1 MEWTPISEQI
11 DFVFPIPVPTQT
23 LPPHRDTNSFLV
35 GRREI
40 GMIDAGLW
48 DEEGVEALIGH
59 FREGMGRELR
69 WLVLTHWH
77 PDHQIGADKIKEKT
91 GCRLGVHESEADKVA
106 PASVDFT
113 LRDGDRIPFDG
124 RELEVIHTPGH
135 SSGHCC
141 FLLRPEGVLFTGD
154 HILGTGTSI
163 VVPPDGDMTLY
174 MDSLAELLS
183 YPVRI
188 ICPGHG
194 PVVWNGRE
202 KILEYIEHRK
212 ERERDILEGV
222 RSGIRRTED
231 LVAKIYTDVPVS
243 FHGMAFFSVEAH
255 LAKLIREGKI
265 GKSGD
270 DEGYEPT

>member
-154 HILGTGTSI
+154 HILGMGTSI

-243 FHGMAFFSVEAH
+243 FLGMAFFSVEAH

>member
-48 DEEGVEALIGH
+48 DEKGVEALIGH

-91 GCRLGVHESEADKVA
+91 GCRLGVHASEADKVA
-106 PASVDFT
+106 PASVDFI

-154 HILGTGTSI
+154 HILGMGTSI

-174 MDSLAELLS
+174 MDSLTELLS

-212 ERERDILEGV
+212 ERERAILEGV

>member
-91 GCRLGVHESEADKVA
+91 GCRLGVHASEADKVA

-154 HILGTGTSI
+154 HILGMGTSI

>member
-23 LPPHRDTNSFLV
+23 LPPHRHTDSFLV
-35 GRREI
+35 GCREI
-40 GMIDAGLW
+40 VMIDAGLW

-59 FREGMGRELR
+59 FREGVGRELR
-69 WLVLTHWH
+69 RLVLTHWH

-91 GCRLGVHESEADKVA
+91 GCRLGVHASEADKVA

-113 LRDGDRIPFDG
+113 LRHGDRIPFDG
-124 RELEVIHTPGH
+124 KELEVIHTPGH

-154 HILGTGTSI
+154 HILGMGTSI
-163 VVPPDGDMTLY
+163 IVPPDGDMTLY

-194 PVVWNGRE
+194 PVVWSGRE

-212 ERERDILEGV
+212 ERERAILEGV

-265 GKSGD
+265 GKLGN

>member
-23 LPPHRDTNSFLV
+23 LPPHRHTNSFLV

-48 DEEGVEALIGH
+48 DEEGVDALIRD

-91 GCRLGVHESEADKVA
+91 GCRLGVHVSEADKVA
-106 PASVDFT
+106 PVSVDFT

-124 RELEVIHTPGH
+124 KELEVIHTPGH

-154 HILGTGTSI
+154 HILGMGTSI

-174 MDSLAELLS
+174 MDSLVELLS
-183 YPVRI
+183 YPVQI

-202 KILEYIEHRK
+202 KIEEYIEHRK
-212 ERERDILEGV
+212 ERERAILKGV

-255 LAKLIREGKI
+255 LVKLIREGKI
-265 GKSGD
+265 CKSGD
-270 DEGYEPT
+270 DEGYDPT